1 MLRYFPG
8 QETDRIVGLEMGADD
23 YVPKPFSVRELLARE
38 NACHRAATWAITPS
52 RRCRLPP

>member
-1 MLRYFPG
+1 
-8 QETDRIVGLEMGADD
+8 MGADD

-52 RRCRLPP
+52 RRCRLSP